1 MNRINRN
8 IEAATKAIRILL
20 ENQQTTDLPGRVDG
34 EVGVKTKIGKRL
46 GGGFSK
52 VSGEE
57 ILNRI
62 EIKTNISGNDWE
74 VDRWMQDLDKKCLQL
89 ALMFDCQCS
98 FEDFGTGTRNRLEV
112 YVSHA

>member
-1 MNRINRN
+1 MNRITAN

-46 GGGFSK
+46 GGGFDVGLGK
-52 VSGEE
+52 E
-57 ILNRI
+57 ILGRI
-62 EIKTNISGNDWE
+62 EIKTNIWGEDFE
-74 VDRWMQDLDKKCLQL
+74 VDQSMQDLDKKCLQL
-89 ALMFDCQCS
+89 AMMFNCQCW
-98 FEDFGTGTRNRLEV
+98 FEEGIPGTRNRLEV

>member
-1 MNRINRN
+1 MSRITRN
-8 IEAATKAIRILL
+8 IEAATKAIRVLL

-57 ILNRI
+57 ILSRI
-62 EIKTNISGNDWE
+62 EIKTNIWGEDFE

-98 FEDFGTGTRNRLEV
+98 FEDFGHGTRNRLEV